1 VVGAD
6 LVIAAARSH
15 DETPIL
21 EGGWLRPGMMVIS
34 IGSTVPEQR
43 EVDPEVVRRAD
54 LIVADV
60 PEEVADETGDM
71 IAASETGVAFK
82 HKLVALTEVVQGQC
96 TVAQRPDNIVMFKSV
111 GSGLQDIAV
120 SEMCYAKA
128 CATDAGTILP
138 IARKRHN
145 DQPK

>member
-1 VVGAD
+1 
-6 LVIAAARSH
+6 
-15 DETPIL
+15 
-21 EGGWLRPGMMVIS
+21 
-34 IGSTVPEQR
+34 
-43 EVDPEVVRRAD
+43 
-54 LIVADV
+54 
-60 PEEVADETGDM
+60 M
-71 IAASETGVAFK
+71 IAARETGVAFK
-82 HKLVALTEVVQGQC
+82 HKLVALTEVLQGQC